1 MKVKKPILLIQD
13 NFGGLD
19 QNQGQNP
26 IVHCKFVGLPPL
38 FGAKNASKSLKM
50 PMFPYKMDT
59 LYIFLT
65 LTVFSSWLT
74 HVKDILTCGGLVAQ
88 CIEREK
94 SSVVVHGSEGM
105 DITLCVTSIAQVI
118 LNPDCRTVR
127 Y

>member
-26 IVHCKFVGLPPL
+26 IVHCRFVGFPPL

-59 LYIFLT
+59 LY
-65 LTVFSSWLT
+65 FS
-74 HVKDILTCGGLVAQ
+74 DDGIM
-88 CIEREK
+88 K
-94 SSVVVHGSEGM
+94 SYV
-105 DITLCVTSIAQVI
+105 
-118 LNPDCRTVR
+118 LNNRPLLKIIRVEIK
-127 Y
+127 

>member
-26 IVHCKFVGLPPL
+26 IVHCRFVGFPPL

-59 LYIFLT
+59 LYIL
-65 LTVFSSWLT
+65 V
-74 HVKDILTCGGLVAQ
+74 GGLKVTYSYQVLKNGLEDVTNDVRDCPGGGPCYAL
-88 CIEREK
+88 
-94 SSVVVHGSEGM
+94 V
-105 DITLCVTSIAQVI
+105 LCWT
-118 LNPDCRTVR
+118 
-127 Y
+127 

>member
-26 IVHCKFVGLPPL
+26 IVHCRFVGFPPL

-59 LYIFLT
+59 LYISCYFTKVLT
-65 LTVFSSWLT
+65 GHSSLSLGIGTGKQLT
-74 HVKDILTCGGLVAQ
+74 
-88 CIEREK
+88 
-94 SSVVVHGSEGM
+94 
-105 DITLCVTSIAQVI
+105 
-118 LNPDCRTVR
+118 
-127 Y
+127 

>member
-26 IVHCKFVGLPPL
+26 IVHCRFVGFPPL

-59 LYIFLT
+59 LYMAYGMARINVVSNFAMLYRAALSIT
-65 LTVFSSWLT
+65 FIHRNHYPKGKNFSSSL
-74 HVKDILTCGGLVAQ
+74 HSCCNAQ
-88 CIEREK
+88 T
-94 SSVVVHGSEGM
+94 
-105 DITLCVTSIAQVI
+105 D
-118 LNPDCRTVR
+118 RTIKKKNC
-127 Y
+127 

>member
-26 IVHCKFVGLPPL
+26 IVHCRFVGFPPL

-59 LYIFLT
+59 LYILQC
-65 LTVFSSWLT
+65 
-74 HVKDILTCGGLVAQ
+74 HKEKAQEPYLVVASFQ
-88 CIEREK
+88 K
-94 SSVVVHGSEGM
+94 SMVLM
-105 DITLCVTSIAQVI
+105 TYAF
-118 LNPDCRTVR
+118 
-127 Y
+127 

>member
-26 IVHCKFVGLPPL
+26 IVHCRFVGFPPL

-59 LYIFLT
+59 LYHICPKGIFLR
-65 LTVFSSWLT
+65 
-74 HVKDILTCGGLVAQ
+74 DLV
-88 CIEREK
+88 
-94 SSVVVHGSEGM
+94 
-105 DITLCVTSIAQVI
+105 LNQVMI
-118 LNPDCRTVR
+118 M
-127 Y
+127 